1 MLLEGAVFRF
11 NAAGFGYGNF
21 SVANDTGV
29 VNRGYIR
36 CVEMECLQI
45 CTACEFVYEAASV
58 RPTAYATLPPITT
71 ADRTARRNML
81 ISVVSVCS
89 VLLFGYGVA
98 VVKWKRGH
106 CFNHAE
112 DTDAQIEGLSHQQPT
127 TSLLCAVEGSLVR
140 MPEHRGSIELALT
153 SDVRSRSD
161 ATIAEREATI
171 AERDATIAARDA
183 TIARQRERAM
193 PFLEASP
200 SPALVVCR
208 NMRIAVWSP
217 GEWCH

>member
-1 MLLEGAVFRF
+1 
-11 NAAGFGYGNF
+11 
-21 SVANDTGV
+21 
-29 VNRGYIR
+29 
-36 CVEMECLQI
+36 
-45 CTACEFVYEAASV
+45 
-58 RPTAYATLPPITT
+58 
-71 ADRTARRNML
+71 ML
-81 ISVVSVCS
+81 ISVISVCS
-89 VLLFGYGVA
+89 VLIFGYGVS

-112 DTDAQIEGLSHQQPT
+112 DTYAQIEGLSHQQPT

-161 ATIAEREATI
+161 ATIAER
-171 AERDATIAARDA
+171 DATIAARDA

-200 SPALVVCR
+200 SPVLVVCR